1 VSRTHY
7 EVLGVYDDA
16 SADEIKTAY
25 RKLAKIHHP
34 DRGGDAETFKSVALA
49 YATLSDPDR
58 RQQYD
63 DDLFLAEDPIDPFTS
78 WNGTVGGSVRGS
90 VASFAAGLAGEL
102 LKDPAR
108 VAGAVAEGVGLFS
121 SLSQQGLGLADVVSR
136 EDVAAAV
143 LHGLSGADADEVT
156 RTAAAAFIDRL
167 RTIAAPD

>member
-1 VSRTHY
+1 MTPTHY
-7 EVLGVYDDA
+7 HVLGVPEDA
-16 SADEIKTAY
+16 SDDEIKSAY
-25 RKLAKIHHP
+25 RQLAKIHHP
-34 DRGGDAETFKSVALA
+34 DRGGDSETFKSVSLA

-63 DDLFLAEDPIDPFTS
+63 DDLYLDEDPIDPAS
-78 WNGTVGGSVRGS
+78 WGGTVRGG

-102 LKDPAR
+102 LRDPAR
-108 VAGAVAEGVGLFS
+108 VAGAVAEGVGIYG

-156 RTAAAAFIDRL
+156 RAAASAFIDRL